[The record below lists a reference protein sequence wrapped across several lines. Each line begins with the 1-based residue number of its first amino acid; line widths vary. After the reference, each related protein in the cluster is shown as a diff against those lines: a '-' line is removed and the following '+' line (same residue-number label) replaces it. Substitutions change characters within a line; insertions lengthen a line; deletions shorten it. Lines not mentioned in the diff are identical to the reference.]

1 MRGHAATFITVV
13 AMLTA
18 CASSEATRRTVR
30 APRRQAQASFTQQ
43 RARGD
48 LRDVLLAL
56 RKVHF
61 ALESATLPP
70 PARAA
75 LDEAAVGLVAHPEV
89 ALFIDGH
96 ADLRGASE
104 YNLALGQRRA
114 QAVASYLIA
123 SGVAAE
129 RLTAVSFGEERPLVM
144 TFDAASHARNR
155 RVEFRLMRG
164 RVQLILDEGQ
174 LLDDRGAAL
183 TASR

>member
-1 MRGHAATFITVV
+1 MIRNAVTLTLLV
-13 AMLTA
+13 ASLTA
-18 CASSEATRRTVR
+18 CAGQE
-30 APRRQAQASFTQQ
+30 APRRASRLRAAARASFVQQ
-43 RARGD
+43 EARGD

-75 LDEAAVGLVAHPEV
+75 LDHAAEGLVAHSEV

-114 QAVASYLIA
+114 QAVATYLIA
-123 SGVAAE
+123 SGVTAD
-129 RLTAVSFGEERPLVM
+129 RLTVVSFGEERPLLLG
-144 TFDAASHARNR
+144 FDAASHARNR

-164 RVQLILDEGQ
+164 RVQLILDEGD
-174 LLDDRGAAL
+174 LINDRGAAL